1 MTNRQEEAA
10 RKRIKRTLDTVEA
23 ERARQEDTARHR
35 QLRDQE
41 TFDERTLRQE
51 QDMNRHS
58 QARQQETFDE
68 RTLRQEQDAVH
79 HRQLRDQETL
89 EQRTARQEQDA
100 ARHSQQHAQVNPD
113 TRRSY
118 VRHPRGLAL
127 KPLDPENMPPVSD
140 VGAMVEQC
148 RKCRALY
155 FSGEKV
161 GSHCCLGKITLPDLL
176 PYPEELVDLMTG
188 ESADS
193 TNFRRNIRKYNSSM
207 ALASMG
213 GTALD
218 RIPGRGP
225 KGVKLCRYS
234 KG

>member
-35 QLRDQE
+35 QLRD
-41 TFDERTLRQE
+41 
-51 QDMNRHS
+51 
-58 QARQQETFDE
+58 QETFDE